1 LSVRNSSHQIEQK
14 NEQVIG
20 VTGGRRQRFFVSNFK
35 INQPRAI
42 RFLAVDHMVIEA
54 WPCDQPLPNSLLL
67 N

>member
-1 LSVRNSSHQIEQK
+1 MAAIVGSDSSHQIEQK

-42 RFLAVDHMVIEA
+42 RFLAVDHIGHRGVAMRPATV
-54 WPCDQPLPNSLLL
+54 
-67 N
+67 